1 MIEFKTDTPTK
12 SALYLVDRGM
22 QGKAYRYYNADIDK
36 WGMCGYDFN
45 EALEGKDNH
54 NTFETV
60 GVFPWAG
67 PLTGPNLKLDRP
79 VHMVQIEEP
88 ESTKPKKQS
97 KRLAKQTGSKLV
109 EPNTKVVTKSNTK
122 VLKSAKSSST
132 KVVHT
137 DGTVFYRADR
147 QKWVAMMNSKQEA
160 ARPTSDA
167 CLAFLKKKYN
177 VTGTVLNKE

>member
-1 MIEFKTDTPTK
+1 MEFKTDKPTK

-45 EALEGKDNH
+45 EALEGKDNY
-54 NTFETV
+54 NTFETI
-60 GVFPWAG
+60 GFFPWVG

-79 VHMVQIEEP
+79 VHVVQIDEP

-109 EPNTKVVTKSNTK
+109 DINTKVVTKSNTK
-122 VLKSAKSSST
+122 VLKSAKSSNT
-132 KVVHT
+132 KVVHP

-147 QKWVAMMNSKQEA
+147 QKWVAVMNNKQEA

>member
-1 MIEFKTDTPTK
+1 MEFKTDKPTK

-45 EALEGKDNH
+45 EALEGKDNF
-54 NTFETV
+54 NTFETI
-60 GVFPWAG
+60 GLFPWVG

-88 ESTKPKKQS
+88 EPKTTKQKKQS

-109 EPNTKVVTKSNTK
+109 DSNTKVVTKSNTK
-122 VLKSAKSSST
+122 VLKSTKSVST
-132 KVVHT
+132 KFVHP

-147 QKWVAMMNSKQEA
+147 EKWIAMMNSKQEA
-160 ARPTSDA
+160 ARPTPEA

-177 VTGTVLNKE
+177 VVGVVLK